1 MTILDVCLNWAIG
14 MMVMNY
20 FTGNTYIWFL
30 NRDSDLWRFTVAVIG
45 LLTLTGCIMAIGDIT
60 PFDEAGLAFL
70 TLAGDNSP
78 VLVPVPVFFAR
89 NTLLSADLRT
99 GFSFYNPSS
108 VSLIGP
114 TTDEEN
120 A

>member
-1 MTILDVCLNWAIG
+1 
-14 MMVMNY
+14 
-20 FTGNTYIWFL
+20 
-30 NRDSDLWRFTVAVIG
+30 
-45 LLTLTGCIMAIGDIT
+45 MAIGDIT
-60 PFDEAGLAFL
+60 PFDEAGLTFL
-70 TLAGDNSP
+70 TLSGDNSV
-78 VLVPVPVFFAR
+78 VLVPVPAFFAI

-120 A
+120 ALSKYSIV